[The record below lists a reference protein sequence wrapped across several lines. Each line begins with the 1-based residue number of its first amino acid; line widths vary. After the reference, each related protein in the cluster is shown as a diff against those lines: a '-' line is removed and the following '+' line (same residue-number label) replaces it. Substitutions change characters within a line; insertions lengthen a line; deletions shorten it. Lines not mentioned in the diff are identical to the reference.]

1 MPKVE
6 IYTEMMCG
14 YCHQAK
20 ALLAEKKVEFK
31 EISVGFHP
39 KARAEM
45 IQRANGHRTV
55 PQIFINDRHIG
66 GYDDLYA
73 LDSAGKL
80 DQLLADK

>member
-6 IYTEMMCG
+6 IYTAMMCG
-14 YCHQAK
+14 YCYEAK
-20 ALLAEKKVEFK
+20 ALLAEKQVAFK
-31 EISVGFHP
+31 EINVGFHP

-45 IQRANGHRTV
+45 IQRTNGRRTV

-66 GYDDLYA
+66 GYDDLFA

-80 DQLLADK
+80 DQILENV

>member
-6 IYTEMMCG
+6 IYTAMMCG
-14 YCHQAK
+14 YCHEAK
-20 ALLAEKKVEFK
+20 ALLAKKKVEFK
-31 EISVGFHP
+31 EIHVGFHP

-45 IQRANGHRTV
+45 IQRTNGCRTV

-80 DQLLADK
+80 DKLLAKN

>member
-6 IYTEMMCG
+6 IYTTMMCG
-14 YCHQAK
+14 YCYQAK

-45 IQRANGHRTV
+45 IQRAHGQRTV
-55 PQIFINDRHIG
+55 PQIFINDRHVG
-66 GYDDLYA
+66 GCDDLYA